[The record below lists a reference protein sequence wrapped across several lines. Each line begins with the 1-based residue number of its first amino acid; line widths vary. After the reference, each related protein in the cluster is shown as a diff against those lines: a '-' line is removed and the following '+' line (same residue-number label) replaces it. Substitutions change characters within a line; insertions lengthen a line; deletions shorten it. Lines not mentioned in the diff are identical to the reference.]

1 MIYNITLFSHIQHSD
16 LYIYIYI
23 FLYIYYIHIYIF
35 LYIYYIHISILIYI
49 YILYT
54 FFFRVF
60 SLVGY
65 YKILQVIHCIIH
77 RELFPGL

>member
-16 LYIYIYI
+16 LYIYI
-23 FLYIYYIHIYIF
+23 FLYIYYIHIY
-35 LYIYYIHISILIYI
+35 ILIYI

-54 FFFRVF
+54 FFFRFF